1 VATSTTGAAI
11 AASTRTA
18 APPVSTPTL
27 EEGRLVDVGG
37 YSLFI
42 KCTGKG
48 SPTVVMDADLGRSA
62 SELDYVRPEVA
73 KVTRACAY
81 TRARLGADDPGP
93 QPRTSGKIVDDLH
106 KLLANAH
113 IAGPYVLVGNGFGG
127 FNVRLYA
134 GRYPGEV
141 AGMVLV
147 DAWHEDQLKLDL
159 ATLPSPKPDE
169 PQSLANLRSFL
180 GHTGDASANPEGVN
194 LAESA
199 NQVRATGQLGD
210 MPLVVITRGRGY
222 TYQPPEGFPLE
233 LAQRLEQ
240 SWQEQQKLLARL
252 SSNSTHVI
260 AKEAGDLPLEA
271 RELVAEATRQIVQ
284 AACAPK
290 HDLPPCGKALEEHGG
305 VCVR

>member
-1 VATSTTGAAI
+1 M
-11 AASTRTA
+11 
-18 APPVSTPTL
+18 
-27 EEGRLVDVGG
+27 GG

-62 SELDYVRPEVA
+62 SELDYVRSEVA
-73 KVTRACAY
+73 KFTQACAY
-81 TRARLGADDPGP
+81 TRARLGAEDPGP
-93 QPRTSGKIVDDLH
+93 QPRTSRKIVDDLH

-113 IAGPYVLVGNGFGG
+113 IEGPYVLVGNGFGG

-134 GRYPGEV
+134 SRYPNEV

-147 DAWHEDQLKLDL
+147 DAWHEDQLKRDL
-159 ATLPSPKPDE
+159 ATLPPPKPDE
-169 PQSLANLRSFL
+169 PQALANLRSFL
-180 GHTGDASANPEGVN
+180 EHTGDASANPEGVN

-199 NQVRATGQLGD
+199 NQVHATGQLGAL
-210 MPLVVITRGRGY
+210 PLVIITRGRGY
-222 TYQPPEGFPLE
+222 TYQPPEGFPLA
-233 LAQRLEQ
+233 LAQRLEK
-240 SWQEQQKLLARL
+240 SWQAQQKLLARL

-271 RELVAEATRQIVQ
+271 RELVAEATRQVVQ
-284 AACAPK
+284 AARSSK
-290 HDLPPCGKALEEHGG
+290 HVLPPCGKAFGEHGG

>member
-1 VATSTTGAAI
+1 
-11 AASTRTA
+11 
-18 APPVSTPTL
+18 L

-113 IAGPYVLVGNGFGG
+113 IAGPYVLVGNGNGFGG

-147 DAWHEDQLKLDL
+147 DAWHEDQLKLVLCQSRFDRQTVRHCPWEHGIS
-159 ATLPSPKPDE
+159 ATLVKE
-169 PQSLANLRSFL
+169 TA
-180 GHTGDASANPEGVN
+180 DAS
-194 LAESA
+194 
-199 NQVRATGQLGD
+199 QVYRD
-210 MPLVVITRGRGY
+210 PD
-222 TYQPPEGFPLE
+222 
-233 LAQRLEQ
+233 
-240 SWQEQQKLLARL
+240 ARR
-252 SSNSTHVI
+252 TDD
-260 AKEAGDLPLEA
+260 A
-271 RELVAEATRQIVQ
+271 
-284 AACAPK
+284 
-290 HDLPPCGKALEEHGG
+290 
-305 VCVR
+305 